1 MLGGKNLRFA
11 SDFELRNSV
20 LHVASRAISPCRN
33 SILSRVHTFVCRCG
47 ALTPNPREIHVIRL
61 VSAMQGGC
69 DS

>member
-33 SILSRVHTFVCRCG
+33 SILSRVHTLSVVVE
-47 ALTPNPREIHVIRL
+47 L
-61 VSAMQGGC
+61 
-69 DS
+69 